1 MPTAGQVLLAPEL
14 ELLVGPADRVEEG
27 SDGHGMRERRGL
39 AGGNGANLGDCA
51 RAVSGVRGHLLLE
64 RVKAR
69 EHGREVHVAANA
81 AAADAPGRSAAAAE
95 ADSAAAAAEVGL
107 REEASVAVGRLAGRG
122 DERAAAAEGST
133 ETAKAAA
140 TEDALLLRGRLL
152 REEHKLGELLG
163 AEQRQAA
170 AGVRCWLVAGGAGF
184 AGAIS
189 RAHARC
195 GRAQAPRNLSGK
207 R

>member
-1 MPTAGQVLLAPEL
+1 L
-14 ELLVGPADRVEEG
+14 
-27 SDGHGMRERRGL
+27 
-39 AGGNGANLGDCA
+39 
-51 RAVSGVRGHLLLE
+51 
-64 RVKAR
+64 KAR
-69 EHGREVHVAANA
+69 EHGREVHVAANS

-95 ADSAAAAAEVGL
+95 ADSAAAGGAEAAAAAAEVGL

-140 TEDALLLRGRLL
+140 AEDALVLRGRLM
-152 REEHKLGELLG
+152 RDEHKLGELLG